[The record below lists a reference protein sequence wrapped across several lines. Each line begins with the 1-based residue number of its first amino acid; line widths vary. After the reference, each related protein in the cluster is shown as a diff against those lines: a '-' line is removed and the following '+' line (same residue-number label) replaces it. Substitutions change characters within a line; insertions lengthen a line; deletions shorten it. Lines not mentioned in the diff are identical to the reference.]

1 MSAQFIQPDRIR
13 RSRRKTI
20 ALIVRRDGT
29 LEVRAPQHFTDK
41 KILEFVHSKQNWIRK
56 IRKRQA
62 AVRTAQSAHAY
73 LPGEEFLYLGRP
85 YPLRHV
91 EHQRKA
97 LHFTGT
103 SFDLHTSA
111 QPEAAAVMEAW
122 YRAQARWHL
131 TGRIDHFARQ
141 HGFVYNS
148 LRINGAR
155 TRWGSCNAQR
165 GSLNFTWRLVM
176 APPEIVDYVVVH
188 ELCHLKH
195 PNHSPDF
202 WAEVEGILP
211 DYKQRRKWLK
221 ENGLKLQV

>member
-1 MSAQFIQPDRIR
+1 
-13 RSRRKTI
+13 
-20 ALIVRRDGT
+20 
-29 LEVRAPQHFTDK
+29 
-41 KILEFVHSKQNWIRK
+41 
-56 IRKRQA
+56 
-62 AVRTAQSAHAY
+62 
-73 LPGEEFLYLGRP
+73 
-85 YPLRHV
+85 
-91 EHQRKA
+91 
-97 LHFTGT
+97 
-103 SFDLHTSA
+103 
-111 QPEAAAVMEAW
+111 MEAW